1 MPGNNAPLFSRVGNI
16 GGAPAVTAANT
27 AKDGTGTTL
36 IDNIAERLAR
46 LNRKQRRGVIARAKK
61 QARAAARKERG
72 NK

>member
-1 MPGNNAPLFSRVGNI
+1 MQEHKAPEPSDARKDVERK
-16 GGAPAVTAANT
+16 PDAA
-27 AKDGTGTTL
+27 
-36 IDNIAERLAR
+36 NIAERLAR